1 MKNNI
6 ILLGSDPEIFVCT
19 TDNKIVS
26 GIDLIPGDKENPH
39 PIDDLGHA
47 IQVDNIAWEYNIPP
61 CATREDFVK
70 SIHFVKNY
78 LQKTAEGFGLTLST
92 VASAEVDPSE
102 LQHPSAKRFGCD
114 PDLNVYTL
122 SQNEAPDSNTNL
134 RCVGGHVSFGFN
146 KPTLDQI
153 ETIVKLFDIFL
164 TAPAVIYDS
173 DTRRR
178 ELYGKPG
185 SFRAK
190 EWGVE
195 CRALSNFWI
204 MSEELTAWV
213 YDQSLILANIVL
225 NNYEEALNIITL
237 YSERALSI
245 IENNNKEDAKLLLED
260 LTDLVTNLNKE

>member
-1 MKNNI
+1 MKNNL
-6 ILLGSDPEIFVCT
+6 ILLGSDPEVFVST
-19 TDNKIVS
+19 LDGKIVS

-39 PIDDLGHA
+39 PIDKLGHA

-61 CATREDFVK
+61 CATREDFIK
-70 SIHFVKNY
+70 SIHFVKDY
-78 LQKTAEGFGLTLST
+78 LQETANEFGLTLSSL
-92 VASAEVDPSE
+92 ASAEVDEAE
-102 LQHPSAKRFGCD
+102 LQHPNAKRFGCD

-122 SQNEAPDSNTNL
+122 SQNETPDSNTNL

-146 KPTLDQI
+146 EPSIDQI

-204 MSEELTAWV
+204 MTKELTGWV
-213 YDQSLILANIVL
+213 YDQSLFIANLAIHDPAQANF
-225 NNYEEALNIITL
+225 IIST
-237 YSERALSI
+237 YSERALEI
-245 IENNNKEDAKLLLED
+245 IDNSDKDDAKYLLEE
-260 LTDLVTNLNKE
+260 LNEFVTNYIKL